1 MYNIKRTVYINNV
14 TFTGDTKM
22 IKKAYQPIVSLL
34 EANPD
39 VKVKTL
45 LDQVRELAAAK
56 SAGGGSA
63 TTFHKD
69 EATGNITAIKCYYH
83 QKWMNP
89 QIAEFGKKTGSA
101 SGYNPMSK
109 DGLSKWNRQQS
120 EYKKTKERLLEEV
133 SAGTLAPA
141 DISARLQEAEQ
152 HRDQV
157 IPREDSYGFD
167 TLEECLADNA
177 ARGL

>member
-1 MYNIKRTVYINNV
+1 
-14 TFTGDTKM
+14 M

-45 LDQVRELAAAK
+45 LDQVRELASAK
-56 SAGGGSA
+56 SAGGGAA

-69 EATGNITAIKCYYH
+69 EAGNVVAIKCYYH

-89 QIAEFGKKTGSA
+89 QLAEFGKKTGSA
-101 SGYNPMSK
+101 SGYNTMCK
-109 DGLSKWNRQQS
+109 DGLSKWNKQQS
-120 EYKKTKERLLEEV
+120 AFKRAKEELL
-133 SAGTLAPA
+133 SALAAKEITPD
-141 DISARLQEAEQ
+141 DIAAKLAEFEQ
-152 HRDQV
+152 ARDQV